1 MVTFLHDVLY
11 FLGIGALLLLGY
23 WGLKSSRQK
32 KENLQKVGEEL
43 ERILSNSQEDTSS
56 SQKKDQD
63 SSTLS

>member
-1 MVTFLHDVLY
+1 MVTFLYDMLY

-23 WGLKSSRQK
+23 WRLKSSRQK

-43 ERILSNSQEDTSS
+43 ERILSNSQENTSS
-56 SQKKDQD
+56 PQKKDQD